1 MFKIQKVFRL
11 LLSSIIVAAILS
23 GCATA
28 PPPLNTSTGKPEAV
42 INGAS
47 IDTVFNAIAEEMLLR
62 NYFLKSRSETKNI
75 ALFTARG
82 QYSGGGNI
90 FMEVRVTYNLI
101 DIPNGTRV
109 MASILEYDYPGT
121 SNEVLWKD
129 HSRESY
135 WANGIQNVLDSV
147 KSKLNKTPANASLN
161 ISPNNLPAQ
170 VANTEEKRFLI
181 DIVGIMIK
189 GKTIVSVIADG
200 PADKA
205 GIKKGDLIVSIDGE
219 PASATEQNASSL
231 QGKANT
237 SVLLKIKRGNQDL
250 VVPVIRENP

>member
-1 MFKIQKVFRL
+1 MFQVKKVFRL
-11 LLSSIIVAAILS
+11 LLSTIIIAAVLS
-23 GCATA
+23 GCATP
-28 PPPLNTSTGKPEAV
+28 PPPLATSTGKPEAA

-47 IDTVFNAIAEEMLLR
+47 IETVFNAIADEMLLR

-90 FMEVRVTYNLI
+90 FMEVRVIYNLI

-109 MASILEYDYPGT
+109 MATILEYDYPGT
-121 SNEVLWKD
+121 NNEVLWRD

-135 WANGIQNVLDSV
+135 WAHGIQDVLNNV
-147 KSKLNKTPANASLN
+147 KTKLEKNPPAASQN
-161 ISPNNLPAQ
+161 ISPNNPPAPTT
-170 VANTEEKRFLI
+170 ATEEKRFLI
-181 DIVGIMIK
+181 DIVGMMIK
-189 GKTIVSVIADG
+189 GNTIVSVIADG

-219 PASATEQNASSL
+219 PAGATEQNASRL

-237 SVLLKIKRGNQDL
+237 SVLLKIKRGTKDL

>member
-1 MFKIQKVFRL
+1 MFQIKKVLRL
-11 LLSSIIVAAILS
+11 LLSSIVIVAVLS

-28 PPPLNTSTGKPEAV
+28 PPPLATSTGKPEAV

-47 IDTVFNAIAEEMLLR
+47 IDTVFNALAEEMLLR

-90 FMEVRVTYNLI
+90 FMEVRVTFNLI

-121 SNEVLWKD
+121 ANEVLWRD

-147 KSKLNKTPANASLN
+147 KNKLDKNPANASQN
-161 ISPNNLPAQ
+161 ISPNNPPAQ
-170 VANTEEKRFLI
+170 TAAAEEKRFLI
-181 DIVGIMIK
+181 DIVGMMIK
-189 GKTIVSVIADG
+189 GKTIVSVMADG

-205 GIKKGDLIVSIDGE
+205 GIKKGDLIVAIDGE
-219 PASATEQNASSL
+219 PAGATEQNASRL

-237 SVLLKIKRGNQDL
+237 SVLLKIKRGDQDL

>member
-1 MFKIQKVFRL
+1 MFQVKKVFRL
-11 LLSSIIVAAILS
+11 LLSSIVIVAVLS
-23 GCATA
+23 GCATV
-28 PPPLNTSTGKPEAV
+28 PPLTTSTGKPEAV

-47 IDTVFNAIAEEMLLR
+47 IDTVFNALAEDMLL
-62 NYFLKSRSETKNI
+62 NDYILKSRSETKNI
-75 ALFTARG
+75 ALFTTRG

-90 FMEVRVTYNLI
+90 FMEVRVMFNLI

-121 SNEVLWKD
+121 ANEVLWKD

-135 WANGIQNVLDSV
+135 RAIHIQNILNNV
-147 KSKLNKTPANASLN
+147 KIRLEKNPAKASQN
-161 ISPNNLPAQ
+161 ISPNNPPTQTA
-170 VANTEEKRFLI
+170 ATEEKRFLI
-181 DIVGIMIK
+181 DIVGMMIK
-189 GKTIVSVIADG
+189 GQTIVSVMADG

-219 PASATEQNASSL
+219 PAGATEQNASRL

-250 VVPVIRENP
+250 IIPVIRENP